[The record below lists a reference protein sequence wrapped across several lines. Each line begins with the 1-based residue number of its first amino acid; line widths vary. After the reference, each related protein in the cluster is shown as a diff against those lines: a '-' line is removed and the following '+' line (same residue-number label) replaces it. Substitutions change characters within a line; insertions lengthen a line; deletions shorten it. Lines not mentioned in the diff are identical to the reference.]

1 MIKMS
6 SEDYQRAEE
15 ENLRSPKN
23 RFLGIFCHANQV
35 DDHWGPGWSF
45 GCGVYT
51 FSILVGI
58 WTIFD
63 ISTISELLNRL
74 GRFFSG
80 WPIFWFIVRFVS
92 DFIAI
97 IAMII
102 AMLSVCQT
110 NFKKATIGYYMMYVS
125 LLLNT
130 AFFIY
135 CITRFFNADFWRYT
149 TYRIIIWMLNE
160 IVLFIFCWIL
170 FANMVVIG
178 RKIKTTIATN
188 PF

>member
-1 MIKMS
+1 MS
-6 SEDYQRAEE
+6 STDYQRAQE

-35 DDHWGPGWSF
+35 DDHWGPNWSF
-45 GCGVYT
+45 GCGVIF
-51 FSILVGI
+51 FSVLVGI

-63 ISTISELLNRL
+63 TVTMSLLI
-74 GRFFSG
+74 GRTFKG
-80 WPIFWFIVRFVS
+80 WPIFWFSIRFVS
-92 DFIAI
+92 DIIAI

-110 NFKKATIGYYMMYVS
+110 NFRKATIGYYMLIVS
-125 LLLNT
+125 LILNT
-130 AFFIY
+130 AFVIY
-135 CITRFFNADFWRYT
+135 CITCFFDSYFWRMT

-160 IVLFIFCWIL
+160 FVLFIFCWIL
-170 FANMVVIG
+170 FANMVDIG
-178 RKIKTTIATN
+178 RKIKTNIASN

>member
-1 MIKMS
+1 MS
-6 SEDYQRAEE
+6 TEDYQRAQE

-35 DDHWGPGWSF
+35 DDHWGPNWSF
-45 GCGVYT
+45 GCGVIF
-51 FSILVGI
+51 FSVLVGI

-63 ISTISELLNRL
+63 TVTMGILIDRT
-74 GRFFSG
+74 FSG
-80 WPIFWFIVRFVS
+80 WTIFWFIVRLVS

-110 NFKKATIGYYMMYVS
+110 NFKKATIAYYMLYAS
-125 LLLNT
+125 LILNT

-135 CITRFFNADFWRYT
+135 CITRFFNATFWRLT
-149 TYRIIIWMLNE
+149 TYRIIVWMLNE
-160 IVLFIFCWIL
+160 FVLFIFCWIL
-170 FANMVVIG
+170 FANMVDIG
-178 RKIKTTIATN
+178 RKIKTNIASN